1 MGTPVNPS
9 AVGTANERYRTR
21 PDTPMIGP
29 YSINQMDDFYHALAS
44 GQVKLTGVMNYIQRL
59 FIAERCPPGAAVV
72 DVCCGRG
79 LQLPALW
86 RYAPHIA
93 GYVGLDIAQDTL
105 DEARER
111 IADLDRTFGRRF
123 DAELIQCDV
132 AGSWPDLS
140 TFDVAIYTSALEHL
154 PREQGIVS
162 LRNTHAALIPGGIL
176 FLSTP
181 NTLGPAPRPLQHR
194 VHVYEWNC
202 DELGPVL
209 RDCGFTVRDMV
220 GLLPP
225 VTTDMTELVSSKYG
239 PRAARWYDRMRS
251 AVPASFLGPVLAS
264 AFPDDAAEVMY
275 VCTKSGK

>member
-1 MGTPVNPS
+1 MGTPVNP
-9 AVGTANERYRTR
+9 AVAGTADERYRTR
-21 PDTPMIGP
+21 PGTPMIGP
-29 YSINQMDDFYHALAS
+29 YSVNQMDDFYQALAS

-93 GYVGLDIAQDTL
+93 GYVGLDIAPANL

-111 IADLDRTFGRRF
+111 IADLDRRFGRSF
-123 DAELIQCDV
+123 EAELVQCDV
-132 AGSWPDLS
+132 ADPWPDLPA
-140 TFDVAIYTSALEHL
+140 FDVAIYTSALEHL
-154 PREQGIVS
+154 PREQAVVS
-162 LRNTHAALIPGGIL
+162 LRNIHAALTPGGVL

-181 NTLGPAPRPLQHR
+181 NTPGATPRPLQHR

-209 RDCGFTVRDMV
+209 RDCGFAIRDMV
-220 GLLPP
+220 GLLPS
-225 VTTDMTELVSSKYG
+225 VAAEMTELVSSKYG
-239 PRAARWYDRMRS
+239 PCAARWYDRMRS
-251 AVPASFLGPVLAS
+251 TVPAPFLGPVLAS

-275 VCTKSGK
+275 VCTKSER